1 MMNKTFNFPNSS
13 LRAIIASITTIG
25 TVGVA
30 LGMGTQLIS
39 LLMTEKGL
47 SNSIIGYSGGVG
59 GIATIIAA
67 ALTARIALYFG
78 VVESILLMMIIGSL
92 SFLGFYFF
100 ESIWI
105 WFILRFT
112 LHFAMTIIFILSE
125 FWINNA
131 SPPHRRSLVISI
143 YAITLGLGFI
153 LGPMLLEKIGTQ
165 NFIPF
170 GAGCLLIIIAIIPL
184 LFAWK
189 LSPKFQS
196 KENTAFFS
204 HILRIPTST
213 IAALIYGAIQMGT
226 LTLITPFS
234 LSIGYNTN
242 ETIHFM
248 EILALG
254 NILLLIPI
262 SLISDYLKDKR
273 YSLIGCAILGLIGTL
288 IIPQIAEHK
297 LILMID
303 LFFLGGIPAGLYTI
317 GLAQL
322 GECLKGQELAAANS
336 AFIFCY
342 GIGILIGPAIIGQ
355 TMDIL
360 KPFGF
365 SLAIACFFSL
375 YIILV
380 LIQLMRKSNNS

>member
-1 MMNKTFNFPNSS
+1 MMNKTFKFPNNS
-13 LRAIIASITTIG
+13 LHAIIAAITTIG
-25 TVGVA
+25 AVGIA

-39 LLMTEKGL
+39 LLMTEKGF
-47 SNSIIGYSGGVG
+47 SNSIIGYSGAIGGV
-59 GIATIIAA
+59 ATIIAA
-67 ALTARIALYFG
+67 TLAARIALYLG
-78 VVESILLMMIIGSL
+78 VVESMLLMMVFGSL

-131 SPPHRRSLVISI
+131 SPPQRRSLIISI

-165 NFIPF
+165 DFIPF
-170 GAGCLLIIIAIIPL
+170 GTGCLLIIIAIIPL
-184 LFAWK
+184 LSAWK

-196 KENTAFFS
+196 KENTTFFS
-204 HILRIPTST
+204 HIFRVPTST
-213 IAALIYGAIQMGT
+213 MAALIYGAIQMGT
-226 LTLITPFS
+226 LTLITPFI
-234 LSIGYNTN
+234 LSIGYNKN
-242 ETIHFM
+242 ESIHFM

-262 SLISDYLKDKR
+262 SFISDYLKDKR
-273 YSLIGCAILGLIGTL
+273 YSLMGCAILGLIGTL
-288 IIPQIAEHK
+288 IIPRIAEHQ

-303 LFFLGGIPAGLYTI
+303 LFLLGGIPAGLYTI

-322 GECLKGQELAAANS
+322 GTYLKGQELAAANS

-355 TMDIL
+355 IMDMF

-380 LIQLMRKSNNS
+380 LIQLIRKSNNS

>member
-1 MMNKTFNFPNSS
+1 MINKTFNFPNSS

-25 TVGVA
+25 AVGVA

-39 LLMTEKGL
+39 LLMTEKGF

-78 VVESILLMMIIGSL
+78 VVESILLMMVIGSL

-100 ESIWI
+100 ESIWM

-165 NFIPF
+165 DFTPF
-170 GAGCLLIIIAIIPL
+170 GTGCLLIIIAIIPL
-184 LFAWK
+184 LSAWK

-196 KENTAFFS
+196 KENIAFFS
-204 HILRIPTST
+204 HILRVPTST
-213 IAALIYGAIQMGT
+213 MAALIYGAIQMGT

-234 LSIGYNTN
+234 LSIGYNKN

-273 YSLIGCAILGLIGTL
+273 YSLMGCAILGLIGTL